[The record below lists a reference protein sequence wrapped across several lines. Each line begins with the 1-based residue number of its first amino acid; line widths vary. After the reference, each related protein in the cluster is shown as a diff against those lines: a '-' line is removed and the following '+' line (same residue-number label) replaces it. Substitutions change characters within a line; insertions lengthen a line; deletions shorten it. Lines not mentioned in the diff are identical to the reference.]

1 MSEHKTFLMF
11 CPKKNYSIVFN
22 EPHFQHII
30 RWYLMASVLLS
41 SSDCKELY
49 LVEKVSKIMV
59 EKIWVTQTRMWSD
72 MEEKNTDGEKVA
84 NGGNT

>member
-1 MSEHKTFLMF
+1 
-11 CPKKNYSIVFN
+11 
-22 EPHFQHII
+22 
-30 RWYLMASVLLS
+30 MASVLLS